1 MAVDDSVIAAIETAL
16 AVAPENAALRRHLAQ
31 VLLDAGRAEAA
42 LEHCRALLARAP
54 DDVATLEIAATAAER
69 SGDIA
74 SANSYRRM
82 HSALSG
88 AAPAP
93 VDERIRPVSNVVPL
107 RVIAGG
113 ASERVQD
120 VEEQAARVTLADV
133 AGMDE
138 VKRRLELAFLGP
150 LRRPDLMRAY
160 GKSLRGGLLLY
171 GPPGCG
177 KTYVARAVAGELGA
191 RFIAVG
197 LADVLDMWMGQSERN
212 LHELF
217 ETARRAAPSVLFLD
231 EVDALGRKR
240 ALQRHSAMA
249 NVVNQLLAELD
260 GVQAENKGVFVLAAT
275 NHPWDVDAALRRP
288 GRFDRTVLVLPPD
301 VRAREAILR
310 AGLRERPLAA
320 DVDPVALARR
330 TEDFSG
336 ADLTHLCQSAAELA
350 IAESLSSGG
359 IAPIRQQHFEHALRE
374 MRPSTRAW
382 IDTAKNYVMFANE
395 GGIYDDLQ
403 NYLRARRLL

>member
-1 MAVDDSVIAAIETAL
+1 MAVDSSVIAAIETAL
-16 AVAPENAALRRHLAQ
+16 AAAPENSALRRHLAQ
-31 VLLDAGRAEAA
+31 VLLDAARPEAA
-42 LEHCRALLARAP
+42 LEHCRSLLARVP
-54 DDVATLEIAATAAER
+54 DDVATLQIAAIAAER
-69 SGDIA
+69 SGDVA

-82 HSALSG
+82 HAALSG
-88 AAPAP
+88 APPASLE
-93 VDERIRPVSNVVPL
+93 ERNRPAGNVVPL

-113 ASERVQD
+113 ASERAED
-120 VEEQAARVTLADV
+120 FEEQAARVTLADV

-191 RFIAVG
+191 HFISVG

-260 GVQAENKGVFVLAAT
+260 GVQTENRGVFVLAAT

-301 VRAREAILR
+301 SRARAAILC
-310 AGLRERPLAA
+310 AALRERPLAA
-320 DVDPVALARR
+320 DVDPGALAQR
-330 TEDFSG
+330 TS
-336 ADLTHLCQSAAELA
+336 SA
-350 IAESLSSGG
+350 
-359 IAPIRQQHFEHALRE
+359 R
-374 MRPSTRAW
+374 T
-382 IDTAKNYVMFANE
+382 
-395 GGIYDDLQ
+395 
-403 NYLRARRLL
+403 